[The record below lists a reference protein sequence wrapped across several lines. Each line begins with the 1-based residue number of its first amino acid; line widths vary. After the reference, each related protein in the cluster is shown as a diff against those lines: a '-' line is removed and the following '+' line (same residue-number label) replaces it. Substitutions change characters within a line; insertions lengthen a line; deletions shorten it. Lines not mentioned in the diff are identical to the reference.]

1 MYAPNNTASRY
12 IKQKLINLK
21 EEMDKF
27 IVITGNFNTPSS
39 VINQTSRQNIS
50 MDMEGLDIHI
60 NQLLLIKT

>member
-21 EEMDKF
+21 EETDKF

-50 MDMEGLDIHI
+50 MDREELDIHI
-60 NQLLLIKT
+60 NQLHLIKT